1 MKVIRVKDANEG
13 GKKAFEIIK
22 DGMENGVKVLGLATG
37 STPETLYKE
46 MTTSDLDFSD
56 MTSVNLDEYVGLDGS
71 DDQSYRYFMNDHL
84 FNKKPFKETFVP
96 NGKAEDLE
104 AECKRYD
111 EVIAEHP
118 LDLQVLGIGRN
129 GHIGFNEPG
138 TPFDVT
144 THVVELTESTIE
156 ANKRYFD
163 KVEDVPTHALSM
175 GIGSIMQSKKI
186 LLMAFGT
193 DKADAIK
200 GMIDGEVTV
209 DLPASVLQNHAD
221 VTVIIDEDAAS
232 KLYSYSMKCR
242 GKFLGTFFVSSSSYF
257 KYVSGIVYAEI
268 IKLIFRCLLS
278 ERINS

>member
-71 DDQSYRYFMNDHL
+71 HDQSYRYFMNDHL

-111 EVIAEHP
+111 GVIAEHP

-163 KVEDVPTHALSM
+163 KIEDVPTHALSM

-232 KLYSYSMKCR
+232 KL
-242 GKFLGTFFVSSSSYF
+242 
-257 KYVSGIVYAEI
+257 
-268 IKLIFRCLLS
+268 
-278 ERINS
+278 

>member
-111 EVIAEHP
+111 GVIAEHP

-209 DLPASVLQNHAD
+209 DLPASVLQNHDD
-221 VTVIIDEDAAS
+221 VTVIIDEDGAS
-232 KLYSYSMKCR
+232 KL
-242 GKFLGTFFVSSSSYF
+242 
-257 KYVSGIVYAEI
+257 
-268 IKLIFRCLLS
+268 
-278 ERINS
+278 

>member
-1 MKVIRVKDANEG
+1 MKVIRVKDAAEG

-37 STPETLYKE
+37 STPETLYQE
-46 MTTSDLDFSD
+46 MTSSDLDFSE
-56 MTSVNLDEYVGLDGS
+56 MTSVNLDEYVGLAG
-71 DDQSYRYFMNDHL
+71 DDVQSYRYFMNDQL

-111 EVIAEHP
+111 GVIADHP

-129 GHIGFNEPG
+129 AHIGFNEPG

-156 ANKRYFD
+156 ANKRNFD

-200 GMIDGEVTV
+200 GMIDGPVTTDV
-209 DLPASVLQNHAD
+209 PASVLQNHAD
-221 VTVIIDEDAAS
+221 VTVIIDEAAAS
-232 KLYSYSMKCR
+232 KL
-242 GKFLGTFFVSSSSYF
+242 
-257 KYVSGIVYAEI
+257 
-268 IKLIFRCLLS
+268 
-278 ERINS
+278 

>member
-104 AECKRYD
+104 VECKRYD
-111 EVIAEHP
+111 AVIAEHP

-138 TPFDVT
+138 TPFEVT

-232 KLYSYSMKCR
+232 KL
-242 GKFLGTFFVSSSSYF
+242 
-257 KYVSGIVYAEI
+257 
-268 IKLIFRCLLS
+268 
-278 ERINS
+278 